1 MHHCEPW
8 PSDSYCIDSILQ
20 QDNGRRL
27 LSNTKREMIR
37 GSHFNGG
44 GSGLYRL
51 QSNAKDPYK
60 LRLAHRFE
68 QLDIHIFNIYI
79 NTDVEPTD

>member
-1 MHHCEPW
+1 
-8 PSDSYCIDSILQ
+8 
-20 QDNGRRL
+20 
-27 LSNTKREMIR
+27 MIR